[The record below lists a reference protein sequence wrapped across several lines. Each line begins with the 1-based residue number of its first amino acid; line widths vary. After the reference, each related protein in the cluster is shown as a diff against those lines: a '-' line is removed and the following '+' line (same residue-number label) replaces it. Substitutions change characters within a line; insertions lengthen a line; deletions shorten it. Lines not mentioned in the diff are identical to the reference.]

1 MRINQYLAHQLGVSR
16 RQGDELVKKGSV
28 KIDNKMCDLFDKVES
43 GNLVEYYDPKKGWI
57 KISEETNFKTLLFY
71 KPIFT
76 VTTRSDEFKRK
87 TIYSFLKSSYF
98 SFKPAG
104 RLDYLSEGLLVL
116 SQDGDLINKLTH
128 PSFETEKRYLISL
141 KEDLRPDQ
149 VTQMER
155 GMTLGEMK
163 LQPVKIVKKASLKDW
178 EFLKPEPKH
187 VWYEFALKEGKNNQI
202 RQMCEYFGQKVL
214 RLIRIQHGQY
224 LLTEQLYKE
233 KMIRLDDKVE
243 DVEKGVGESSE
254 VK

>member
-28 KIDNKMCDLFDKVES
+28 KVDGRIADLFDKVET
-43 GNLVEYYDPKKGWI
+43 NTKVEHYDEKDGWQS
-57 KISEETNFKTLLFY
+57 ISENGNFKTILFY

-98 SFKPAG
+98 SYKPAG
-104 RLDYLSEGLLVL
+104 RLDYLSEGLLIL
-116 SQDGDLINKLTH
+116 SQDGELINNLTH

-141 KEDLRPDQ
+141 KEDLKPNQ
-149 VTQMER
+149 ILEMEK
-155 GMTLGEMK
+155 GMTLGEVK
-163 LQPVKIVKKASLKDW
+163 LKPITVVKKTSLKDW

-187 VWYEFALKEGKNNQI
+187 VWYEFVLKEGKNNQI

-224 LLTEQLYKE
+224 KLTEELYKE
-233 KMIRLDDKVE
+233 KIIRLEDKV
-243 DVEKGVGESSE
+243 VEVVNNKSP
-254 VK
+254 KIK